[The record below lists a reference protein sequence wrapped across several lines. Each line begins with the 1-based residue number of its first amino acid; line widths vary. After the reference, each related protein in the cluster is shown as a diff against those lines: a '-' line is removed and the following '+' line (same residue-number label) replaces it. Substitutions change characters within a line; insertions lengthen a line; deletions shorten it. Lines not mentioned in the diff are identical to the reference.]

1 MMTIKPQTSGCG
13 PPHEISQVVRVMAWI
28 TPRMVVTRLGSLQGW
43 RFTGRRSSGG
53 ADRSAT
59 AWRRNDEGSL
69 FPPPTVLQAAF
80 VQEFSN
86 GNPLTAFGPIDLEVC
101 WRFGRVSVLHSTTC
115 EDNQAE
121 S

>member
-1 MMTIKPQTSGCG
+1 MPSPGD
-13 PPHEISQVVRVMAWI
+13 
-28 TPRMVVTRLGSLQGW
+28 GS
-43 RFTGRRSSGG
+43 
-53 ADRSAT
+53 
-59 AWRRNDEGSL
+59 SL

-86 GNPLTAFGPIDLEVC
+86 GNPPQAFGLIDLEVGC
-101 WRFGRVSVLHSTTC
+101 RFCRVGVLHSTTC